1 MKLVIASTVAFL
13 LALLA
18 NQVETVVTENHYSA
32 WVRARQEQLEA
43 DLERSWARDPIILAE
58 TKGTPQVHEK
68 TEAVN

>member
-43 DLERSWARDPIILAE
+43 DLERSLGARPDHSRRDE
-58 TKGTPQVHEK
+58 GYTTGTREDGGC
-68 TEAVN
+68 